1 MRRLVATL
9 GLAALAAL
17 GAACSS
23 DGNGS
28 PDDSAA
34 DAPTTASPATTGS
47 PANTGSPA
55 TTGSPAGSVSRPSA
69 SLELLEPAVAA
80 VEAERGGPQRYTEIN
95 VQTDLVNLFV
105 ALDDGTEL
113 AYVYRADG
121 LDVPTEAQAQ
131 PGGAEPFALDDVPLD
146 VVATFDDVLAAEVP
160 DSALVA
166 LTLAPRPESGLV
178 WTATLLSTQG
188 GVLDVLISPN
198 GAILGA
204 APR

>member
-1 MRRLVATL
+1 MRRLVATI
-9 GLAALAAL
+9 GLVALAAL

-23 DGNGS
+23 NGNGS
-28 PDDSAA
+28 PDDPAA
-34 DAPTTASPATTGS
+34 DAATTGS
-47 PANTGSPA
+47 PGNTGGPANTGS
-55 TTGSPAGSVSRPSA
+55 TVGSVSRPSA
-69 SLELLEPAVAA
+69 SLELFEPGVAA

-121 LDVPTEAQAQ
+121 LDVPTEPQAQ
-131 PGGAEPFALDDVPLD
+131 PEGAEPFALDDVPLD
-146 VVATFDDVLAAEVP
+146 VVATYDDVLAAEVP